1 MQPVFNDFNST
12 HSSLKQ
18 YNNNYRWSY
27 NNWTNKVKT
36 IILIGLKR
44 KKAVRLIA
52 AGSDKYN
59 FLIY

>member
-52 AGSDKYN
+52 AGSDK
-59 FLIY
+59 